1 MPKPILL
8 IDDDELV
15 LQTLGMLL
23 ESQGYRVEK
32 ARNGFEAIEKAQA
45 QEFALVISDIRM
57 PGMDGI
63 ELIQRLRDVNHGNKR
78 KPVPE
83 ILITA
88 YADENAYLRALK
100 LNVTDYFYKPF
111 DMDQFLATVEKR
123 IRQLAA

>member
-15 LQTLGMLL
+15 LQSLGMLL
-23 ESQGYRVEK
+23 ESRGYEVEK
-32 ARNGFEAIEKAQA
+32 ARNGFEALEKAEHR
-45 QEFALVISDIRM
+45 EFFLVISDIRM

-63 ELIQRLRDVNHGNKR
+63 ELLQKLRETNAQRKR

-88 YADENAYLRALK
+88 YTDENAYLRALK
-100 LNVTDYFYKPF
+100 LKVTDYFYKPF
-111 DMDQFLATVEKR
+111 DIGQFLAAVEK
-123 IRQLAA
+123 QLNERSA